1 MYIRIPPMLWSSE
14 IWQNSAYK
22 RNTKHSVLYAG
33 GYKRKKVQLEMK
45 YSGKAIPRDE
55 KQLMKKMNPR

>member
-1 MYIRIPPMLWSSE
+1 ME
-14 IWQNSAYK
+14 YK
-22 RNTKHSVLYAG
+22 TCVLYAG